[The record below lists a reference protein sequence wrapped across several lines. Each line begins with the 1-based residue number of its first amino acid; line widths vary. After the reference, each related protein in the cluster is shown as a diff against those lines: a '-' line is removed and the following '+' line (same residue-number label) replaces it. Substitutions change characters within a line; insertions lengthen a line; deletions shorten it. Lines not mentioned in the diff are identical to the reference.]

1 MAPSSLIEE
10 QNIYWMR
17 YLEEKQKNIER
28 TKKYVGDQDVEW
40 WGNFFNHQ
48 HTILKLTIWSVTGH
62 SKFNSNGI
70 LVPCFRSVIRTLCEK
85 CMESR

>member
-28 TKKYVGDQDVEW
+28 TKKYAGDQDVEW
-40 WGNFFNHQ
+40 WGNFFNH
-48 HTILKLTIWSVTGH
+48 
-62 SKFNSNGI
+62 
-70 LVPCFRSVIRTLCEK
+70 
-85 CMESR
+85 